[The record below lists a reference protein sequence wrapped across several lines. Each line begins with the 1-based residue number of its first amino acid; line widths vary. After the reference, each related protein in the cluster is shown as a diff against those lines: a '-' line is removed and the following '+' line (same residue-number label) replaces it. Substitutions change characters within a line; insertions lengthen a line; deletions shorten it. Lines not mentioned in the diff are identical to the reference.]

1 MQPEVALDKMS
12 GHHSNSR
19 TISLSRSTPHTDEEL
34 QSLGLDRRR
43 IPQHIAIIM
52 DGNGRWAKNQG
63 LPRIEGHRRGVASVR
78 AVVEEASRLGL
89 KQLTLYCFST
99 ENWKRPELEQNLLMR
114 LLHKYVIEER
124 ELIMEQGLQF
134 KTIGRRDRLGKQ
146 VLKEIDITREQSAN
160 NTGMCLC
167 LALDYGSRDEIV
179 TAVQTI
185 AKKSVDGT
193 LVPGDIDEATIND
206 HLYTAGAVDPDLV
219 IRTAGEMR
227 ISNFLLWQ
235 ISYSE
240 LWVTE
245 KFWPDFRE
253 GDLHDAV
260 RSFGSRE
267 RRFGSLE
274 SD

>member
-1 MQPEVALDKMS
+1 
-12 GHHSNSR
+12 
-19 TISLSRSTPHTDEEL
+19 
-34 QSLGLDRRR
+34 
-43 IPQHIAIIM
+43 M

-185 AKKSVDGT
+185 AKRSVDGT
-193 LVPGDIDEATIND
+193 LVPDDIDEATIND

>member
-1 MQPEVALDKMS
+1 MP
-12 GHHSNSR
+12 
-19 TISLSRSTPHTDEEL
+19 RSIPHTADEIRAR
-34 QSLGLDRRR
+34 GLNPER

-78 AVVEEASRLGL
+78 AVVEEASRLNL
-89 KQLTLYCFST
+89 RQLTLYCFST

-146 VLKEIDITREQSAN
+146 VLKEIDITREQSAAN
-160 NTGMCLC
+160 DGMCLC
-167 LALDYGSRDEIV
+167 LALDYGSRTEIV
-179 TAVQTI
+179 EAVQAIARKSAAGVISPDTI
-185 AKKSVDGT
+185 S
-193 LVPGDIDEATIND
+193 EETINE

-240 LWVTE
+240 LWVTD

-253 GDLHDAV
+253 GDLHDAI

>member
-1 MQPEVALDKMS
+1 M
-12 GHHSNSR
+12 
-19 TISLSRSTPHTDEEL
+19 SRSTPHTDEEL

-193 LVPGDIDEATIND
+193 LVPDDIDEATIND

>member
-1 MQPEVALDKMS
+1 MLTGLTALA
-12 GHHSNSR
+12 
-19 TISLSRSTPHTDEEL
+19 RSIPHTADEIR
-34 QSLGLDRRR
+34 SLGIDPAR

-52 DGNGRWAKNQG
+52 DGNGRWAKQQG
-63 LPRIEGHRRGVASVR
+63 LPRIEGHRRGVTSVR
-78 AVVEEASRLGL
+78 AVVEEASRFGL

-99 ENWKRPELEQNLLMR
+99 ENWKRPALEQDLLMK
-114 LLHKYVIEER
+114 LLHRYVIEER
-124 ELIMEQGLQF
+124 ALIMEQGLQF
-134 KTIGRRDRLGKQ
+134 DTIGRRDRLGKQ
-146 VLKEIDITREQSAN
+146 VLKEIDKTREQSAD

-179 TAVQTI
+179 TAVRNIAAKSAAGELAADRIDEQTI
-185 AKKSVDGT
+185 S
-193 LVPGDIDEATIND
+193 D

-240 LWVTE
+240 LWVTD

-253 GDLHDAV
+253 ADLHEAI

-274 SD
+274 SK

>member
-1 MQPEVALDKMS
+1 MPSHFDHLGFTV
-12 GHHSNSR
+12 SR
-19 TISLSRSTPHTDEEL
+19 ATPHTAAEL
-34 QSLGLDRRR
+34 SALEIDPKRV
-43 IPQHIAIIM
+43 PQHIAIIM

-78 AVVEEASRLGL
+78 AVVEEASRLGV

-99 ENWKRPELEQNLLMR
+99 ENWKRPQLEQNLLMR

-134 KTIGRRDRLGKQ
+134 STIGRRDRLGKQ
-146 VLKEIDITREQSAN
+146 VLKEVDITREQSAD

-179 TAVQTI
+179 TAVQAI
-185 AKKSVDGT
+185 AQKAAAGEIS
-193 LVPGDIDEATIND
+193 PAEINEATINN
-206 HLYTAGAVDPDLV
+206 HLYTAGAIDPDLV

-240 LWVTE
+240 LWVTDT
-245 KFWPDFRE
+245 FWPDFRE
-253 GDLHDAV
+253 NHLHDAV

>member
-1 MQPEVALDKMS
+1 
-12 GHHSNSR
+12 
-19 TISLSRSTPHTDEEL
+19 
-34 QSLGLDRRR
+34 
-43 IPQHIAIIM
+43 M

-78 AVVEEASRLGL
+78 AIVEEASRLGL
-89 KQLTLYCFST
+89 QQLTLYCFST

-179 TAVQTI
+179 TAVQAI

-193 LVPGDIDEATIND
+193 LVPEAIDEATIND